1 MSKMVKIIGQEL
13 SNIDETLL
21 KMGKTLDFMKQ
32 VTSEIKTNQT
42 LILQVQN
49 INEDTNN
56 FIENEIKKRIDTYQ
70 NKIEDIQEHLM
81 YLEKEIKDLQDKVNA
96 KEIENAQLIPNHF
109 FKKYNYLT
117 DTIFSTHKFYKN
129 INIDECTFEVTGTQ
143 QYTTLFIETPLKLI
157 SSYTEFD
164 KKVFLALFYLLRNY
178 DEKES
183 KYKTDLLDIETS
195 TQEIVNLLDLE
206 IDEDIHNKIAKSI
219 SKIKDT
225 RIYDKNN
232 MDIKVN
238 LMLVPGAIG
247 VGNHSSN
254 ELIRIIMER
263 KVFDIIMRARNLHD

>member
-1 MSKMVKIIGQEL
+1 MKIIHEL

-96 KEIENAQLIPNHF
+96 KEIENAQVIPNHF

-195 TQEIVNLLDLE
+195 TQEIVNLLDLD

-238 LMLVPGAIG
+238 LMLVTGAIG

-263 KVFDIIMRARNLHD
+263 NVFDILLGNISQCKRI